1 MDDSQPQGA
10 AVGAPLPGVP
20 AGLEAVYASCRA
32 LYPDQ
37 PNPLQ
42 VTAVVKFW

>member
-1 MDDSQPQGA
+1 MDEKERVANVPQP
-10 AVGAPLPGVP
+10 P
-20 AGLEAVYASCRA
+20 AGLQALYSRCRE

-42 VTAVVKFW
+42 VTAIVKYW